1 MLYKYALYAGIFCC
15 SGGFFLF
22 SVNSL
27 KIFSPGDQFRQVQS
41 YSLQNVFFQT
51 KTKEVIDMR
60 PPLERQEA
68 ERLVETYSDL
78 VLRLSYSYL
87 NQTQDAQDICQT
99 VFLKLLERAPDFVSS
114 DHEKA
119 WIIRT
124 TANTCKDLLKSHWRR
139 TTVAMEAASHIPAP
153 ELEEGSL
160 SAAVNLLP
168 PKYRAVIYLYYY
180 EGYSSKEIA
189 RLLGRN
195 PATVATQLRRG
206 RTQLKDLLESEGS
219 S

>member
-1 MLYKYALYAGIFCC
+1 
-15 SGGFFLF
+15 
-22 SVNSL
+22 
-27 KIFSPGDQFRQVQS
+27 
-41 YSLQNVFFQT
+41 
-51 KTKEVIDMR
+51 MR

-99 VFLKLLERAPDFVSS
+99 VFLKLLERAPDFVS
-114 DHEKA
+114 
-119 WIIRT
+119 
-124 TANTCKDLLKSHWRR
+124 WRR